1 MHQSDGAQR
10 VLLNTDEA
18 ICVRRQACWASH
30 NARLSVCVFNV
41 WFFLCAVSLATAQ
54 ASRGSETERDGAGEE
69 LGGKTTTRKPDPESK
84 GADSSF
90 PHITRSA
97 RE

>member
-1 MHQSDGAQR
+1 M
-10 VLLNTDEA
+10 
-18 ICVRRQACWASH
+18 
-30 NARLSVCVFNV
+30 LS
-41 WFFLCAVSLATAQ
+41 FFLCAVSLATAQ

-69 LGGKTTTRKPDPESK
+69 LGGKTTARKPNPESE
-84 GADSSF
+84 GSDSSF

>member
-1 MHQSDGAQR
+1 MKRSACGVR
-10 VLLNTDEA
+10 PVELLITL
-18 ICVRRQACWASH
+18 VSRY
-30 NARLSVCVFNV
+30 VFLMS

-69 LGGKTTTRKPDPESK
+69 LGGKTTTGKPDPESK